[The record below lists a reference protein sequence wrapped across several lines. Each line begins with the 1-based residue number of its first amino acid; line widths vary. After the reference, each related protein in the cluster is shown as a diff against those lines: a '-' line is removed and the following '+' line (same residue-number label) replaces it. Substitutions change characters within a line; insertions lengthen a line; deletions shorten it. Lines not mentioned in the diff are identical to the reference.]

1 VRQLPYGERSRRSSL
16 GYIGFRS
23 AASPANTGVIRLIS
37 LAMLIIVTGHRF
49 HGYDFSG

>member
-1 VRQLPYGERSRRSSL
+1 
-16 GYIGFRS
+16 
-23 AASPANTGVIRLIS
+23 VIRLIS